1 MIPLPF
7 FILVGCGFKG
17 VLTVTPEPW
26 LEFDSEQIRKVS
38 KTQAEIKQ
46 KNPKSMKI
54 HPSLQFFVD
63 FCTKNTSCRTIFQ
76 EGQPKII
83 SSSAHQP
90 ISSLPKTLSAKQVL
104 LEKSAHVTRRPTH
117 TPLLSLPPKRTT
129 AEPTNHRTV
138 SELPMSI
145 QNVPKNLTPLDSPNW
160 AKMYL

>member
-46 KNPKSMKI
+46 KNPKTMKI

-63 FCTKNTSCRTIFQ
+63 FCVQKYIMLHHLPRGSAQ
-76 EGQPKII
+76 II
-83 SSSAHQP
+83 SSSTHQ
-90 ISSLPKTLSAKQVL
+90 IIAKNLECQTGFFGNVGSRHTLV
-104 LEKSAHVTRRPTH
+104 RH

-129 AEPTNHRTV
+129 AEPTNTG
-138 SELPMSI
+138 
-145 QNVPKNLTPLDSPNW
+145 Q
-160 AKMYL
+160 